1 MIKDYQVG
9 RQVTAGFLYQCGAPH
24 SRDPR
29 KTKSKQK
36 RREEADRFTWLYRNS
51 LFLAF
56 VLLFVFSLT
65 LHIVFGANAYNEER
79 ALIGQPPIS
88 IAAFLLSAKF
98 WSSTL
103 QTWQV
108 ESRDRTLCRAQ
119 YLSASAGP
127 GGIEAGRI
135 EERNNRR
142 GGQVNDMPPAKALLV
157 MPDHHVAY
165 DAPQRKAVAV
175 PAGKPGR
182 HHDVSVAGHSPGE
195 LVGERRG
202 RESQAR
208 SHWTVAGT
216 AGGVGRHNPA
226 VTKRL
231 NTVRKEI

>member
-1 MIKDYQVG
+1 MMKDYQVG

-103 QTWQV
+103 QTWQA
-108 ESRDRTLCRAQ
+108 ESSDRILCRAQ
-119 YLSASAGP
+119 YLSCQQDVAESKP
-127 GGIEAGRI
+127 VESRI
-135 EERNNRR
+135 E
-142 GGQVNDMPPAKALLV
+142 
-157 MPDHHVAY
+157 
-165 DAPQRKAVAV
+165 
-175 PAGKPGR
+175 
-182 HHDVSVAGHSPGE
+182 
-195 LVGERRG
+195 
-202 RESQAR
+202 
-208 SHWTVAGT
+208 TT
-216 AGGVGRHNPA
+216 AEAN
-226 VTKRL
+226 K
-231 NTVRKEI
+231 